1 MSELIELWGGPKSAE
16 YMIAGWG
23 QWADAGTVSSG
34 LPSYLI
40 EQTQAQ
46 PVGEIVPGPYYL
58 FQIPGA
64 HHLMRPIVALKE
76 GYRKSLEPRGNQF
89 FYADDDGAS
98 GDRKGFYI
106 FVGEEPHR
114 NADVYAEAFF
124 DAVEELGVKRVA
136 ALAGVYGSVPYDR
149 DRNISCVYSLPWMK
163 EELERYAVRFS
174 NYEGGATISM
184 YMADHAERRGI
195 EFFRF
200 CALVPS
206 YDFSSSGTGLA
217 PAIEEDYKAWYDIMV
232 RLKHMF
238 GLGLDLSDLDELSQA
253 LIDDWHD
260 KIDQLARAM
269 PQWEVSA
276 YMEQVYDEFTERPFV
291 PLSDVWEDE
300 LRDLLDDF

>member
-1 MSELIELWGGPKSAE
+1 
-16 YMIAGWG
+16 MIAGWS

-34 LPSYLI
+34 LPDYLI

-58 FQIPGA
+58 FQIPGT
-64 HHLMRPIVALKE
+64 HHLMRPVVTLKE
-76 GYRKSLEPRGNQF
+76 GYCTALEQRGNQF
-89 FYADDDGAS
+89 FYA
-98 GDRKGFYI
+98 GDERDGFYV
-106 FVGEEPHR
+106 FLGEEPHR
-114 NADVYAEAFF
+114 NADVYAEALF
-124 DAVEELGVKRVA
+124 DAVEELGVKRVV
-136 ALAGVYGSVPYDR
+136 ALAGVYGAVPYDK

-184 YMADHAERRGI
+184 YLADRAEQRGI

-206 YDFSSSGTGLA
+206 YDFSSSV
-217 PAIEEDYKAWYDIMV
+217 PVQSVAIGEDYKAWYDLMV

-238 GLGLDLSDLDELSQA
+238 GLKLDLSDLDELSQA
-253 LIDDWHD
+253 LISDWHD
-260 KIDQLARAM
+260 KIEQLARAM
-269 PQWEVSA
+269 PQLDVGA
-276 YMEQVYDEFTERPFV
+276 YMEEVYEQFTERSFV
-291 PLSDVWEDE
+291 ALSDVWEDE